1 MKKTL
6 FEYKILISCG
16 VAGGHGSEWSQDGH
30 GIMTCSGADYIAR
43 LLAVN
48 GIDVVFGMT
57 GG

>member
-1 MKKTL
+1 M
-6 FEYKILISCG
+6 
-16 VAGGHGSEWSQDGH
+16 SQDGH
-30 GIMTCSGADYIAR
+30 GVMTCSGADYIAR